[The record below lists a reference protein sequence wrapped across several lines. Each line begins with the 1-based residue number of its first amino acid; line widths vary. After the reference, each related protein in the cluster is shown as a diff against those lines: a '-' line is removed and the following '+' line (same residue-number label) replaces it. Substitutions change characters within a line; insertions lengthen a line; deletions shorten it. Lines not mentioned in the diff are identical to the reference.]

1 LKYTLGAH
9 EFTSIYLKQVG
20 ATTIIKG
27 LSVLISIFYIPIV
40 LGFLETEKYGIWI
53 TLSTIVNWVRLL
65 DIGIGNGMR
74 NKLSESIAT
83 SKLEQGRIYISTTYA
98 FLGIIFLTFLIVFH
112 VINPNINWADLLNT
126 NSLSKSELLKLT
138 SIAVT
143 FIILSFIFQ
152 PVTLIYASHGD
163 TATGGVVQLII
174 SSLTLFLIWA
184 ATLFAEKGDLIVMAW
199 IVTGIPVVVYI
210 LFTIYTFRVK
220 YRSLCPSLEFVKFR
234 ESGSLIKLSGQFFVV
249 QITAAILFASVPF
262 VITQLFSPDEV
273 AKFHVA
279 SSIYNLAPMLM
290 SIITAPG
297 HSLITQSFAR
307 GDYDWTKKLLKN
319 QVLISIALVCF
330 TIVII
335 LTSPIIYRLWLGD
348 KISISWGLSIAVG
361 IYSIISVLNAPF
373 STFINAIGRIKILII
388 IAPIS
393 IISFIGLSIILS
405 NVFNNVIVISIALSL
420 TSMIGLILIPWKINK
435 VLKES
440 LRKR

>member
-163 TATGGVVQLII
+163 T
-174 SSLTLFLIWA
+174 SNRWC
-184 ATLFAEKGDLIVMAW
+184 
-199 IVTGIPVVVYI
+199 
-210 LFTIYTFRVK
+210 
-220 YRSLCPSLEFVKFR
+220 CP
-234 ESGSLIKLSGQFFVV
+234 
-249 QITAAILFASVPF
+249 
-262 VITQLFSPDEV
+262 
-273 AKFHVA
+273 
-279 SSIYNLAPMLM
+279 
-290 SIITAPG
+290 
-297 HSLITQSFAR
+297 
-307 GDYDWTKKLLKN
+307 
-319 QVLISIALVCF
+319 
-330 TIVII
+330 
-335 LTSPIIYRLWLGD
+335 
-348 KISISWGLSIAVG
+348 
-361 IYSIISVLNAPF
+361 
-373 STFINAIGRIKILII
+373 INY
-388 IAPIS
+388 
-393 IISFIGLSIILS
+393 
-405 NVFNNVIVISIALSL
+405 
-420 TSMIGLILIPWKINK
+420 
-435 VLKES
+435 
-440 LRKR
+440 